1 MPTETTYSILGAAR
15 SGLAVAALLCREGA
29 RVFVSDSKPAQA
41 NPTAIPRLEAMG
53 AAYEF
58 GGHTEKVL
66 LADVLVLSP
75 GVPDTIPIV
84 RQAAERG
91 MRITNEIEIA
101 ASRCRAPIIAITGTN
116 GKTTTTELAGFILRG
131 SGRNTFVAGNVGLPF
146 SEIALMADEQ
156 SVVVLELSSFQL
168 EHIQTFR
175 PRVAM
180 ILNVTPDHL
189 DRYPN
194 FEAYVRAKFRITMNQ
209 TPADTLIYN
218 ADDHNLSSLPANS
231 IARAIGFSLTQA
243 LPDGAFVRD
252 GKMILRANGEQELMH
267 TDDIQI
273 RGPHNLYNAMAA
285 ALAAQSIGV
294 GLDAIRDGL
303 KNFPGVPHRLE
314 PVRQLDG
321 VRYVNDSKATNV
333 DSVWYALQSFAEPI
347 VLIAGGKGKQNDY
360 APILPLLRKHVKA
373 VVLIGDEA
381 ATMESAFAGH
391 VPTVRAGH
399 SMESAV
405 EQARSLAIPG
415 DVVLLS
421 PACASFDMFN
431 NFEHR
436 GEVFKTLVN
445 QLVPAGEAVN

>member
-15 SGLAVAALLCREGA
+15 SGLAVAALLRREGA
-29 RVFVSDSKPAQA
+29 RVFVSDSKPADA
-41 NPTAIPRLEAMG
+41 NPTAIPRLRAMG
-53 AAYEF
+53 AGYEF
-58 GGHTEKVL
+58 GGHTKAVL
-66 LADVLVLSP
+66 QSSVLILSP

-84 RQAAERG
+84 RQAAEQG
-91 MRITNEIEIA
+91 IRITNEIEIA

-116 GKTTTTELAGFILRG
+116 GKTTTTELTGFILRN
-131 SGRNTFVAGNVGLPF
+131 SGLNTFVAGNVGLPF
-146 SEIALMADEQ
+146 SEIALQADEQ

-168 EHIQTFR
+168 EHIQAFR

-218 ADDHNLSSLPANS
+218 ADDHNLSALPAS
-231 IARAIGFSLTQA
+231 SVARAIGFSLTQA
-243 LPDGAFVRD
+243 LPDGAFVRN
-252 GKMILRANGEQELMH
+252 GQVILRANGEQELMN
-267 TDDIQI
+267 TNDIRI

-285 ALAAQSIGV
+285 ALAAQSVGV
-294 GLDAIRDGL
+294 GLDAIREGL

-321 VRYVNDSKATNV
+321 VRYINDSKATNV

-360 APILPLLRKHVKA
+360 TPILPLIRKHVKA

-381 ATMESAFAGH
+381 PAMEAAFAGYA
-391 VPTVRAGH
+391 PTVRAGH
-399 SMESAV
+399 SMELAV
-405 EQARSLAIPG
+405 EQARSLAVPG
-415 DVVLLS
+415 DVILLS

-431 NFEHR
+431 NYEHR
-436 GEVFKTLVN
+436 GESFKTLVN
-445 QLVPAGEAVN
+445 QLIPASEAVN